1 MKHKQA
7 KPPASG
13 KPGVQGPGLKAA
25 VLAEPTQSARLAQPS
40 ISEEA
45 ASALRL
51 RIRSTFSELQPNPPF
66 IAFYNPNA
74 SEGLV
79 HVLVMARFDP
89 MADSDKDHVAIRV
102 VSALMSKLEGKS
114 GPYQYAHEIEG
125 RACVVKGQ
133 SLDFLRALSKVLSD
147 RNLPPYPMDGI
158 AVMLQS
164 DLLIT
169 APAMRICIE
178 EVQSVLPKPAA
189 PQQQAAPPAAQ
200 QPAA

>member
-1 MKHKQA
+1 MKRKQTT
-7 KPPASG
+7 PAATG
-13 KPGVQGPGLKAA
+13 KPVVPPDLKMP
-25 VLAEPTQSARLAQPS
+25 VLAEPARPAVPVQPPL
-40 ISEEA
+40 SEET

-51 RIRSTFSELQPNPPF
+51 RVRSAFSELQPNPPF

-79 HVLVMARFDP
+79 NVLILARVDP
-89 MADSDKDHVAIRV
+89 MADPGKDRVAIRV
-102 VSALMSKLEGKS
+102 VSALMDKLEGKS
-114 GPYQYAHEIEG
+114 GPYQSAHEIEG

-158 AVMLQS
+158 AVMVGS

-178 EVQSVLPKPAA
+178 EVQSVLPEPVAA
-189 PQQQAAPPAAQ
+189 ASKQAAPPTE
-200 QPAA
+200 